1 MACATADALR
11 GADTA
16 LALHLKTS
24 GRGWGDTCEVIQEE
38 RCSAYALT
46 LVPERCGRGGMVG
59 WLRWERAFWSGW
71 HLTPDLKL
79 EFVLKDP

>member
-1 MACATADALR
+1 MTHVRSSKKKDVLL
-11 GADTA
+11 T
-16 LALHLKTS
+16 
-24 GRGWGDTCEVIQEE
+24 
-38 RCSAYALT
+38 ALT
-46 LVPERCGRGGMVG
+46 LVPKRCGRGGMVG